1 MATMDDLAQTVLTAV
16 TGKDVRSA
24 MAQAVSQWDSAKGD
38 VFERLE
44 AVEAQSNQASQDVD
58 DLRDH
63 IDELNTAL
71 NQRIDEVNT
80 ALNQRIDDLNQ
91 RKADLDEMNN
101 RINHVVLGKDDEALQ
116 AAVTQILKDKGVI

>member
-24 MAQAVSQWDSAKGD
+24 MAQAISQWDSAKGD
-38 VFERLE
+38 IFERLE
-44 AVEAQSNQASQDVD
+44 AVEAKANQASQDVD
-58 DLRDH
+58 DLRNR
-63 IDELNTAL
+63 IDEVNIAL
-71 NQRIDEVNT
+71 NQRIDE
-80 ALNQRIDDLNQ
+80 LNQ
-91 RKADLDEMNN
+91 RKADLDEMNK